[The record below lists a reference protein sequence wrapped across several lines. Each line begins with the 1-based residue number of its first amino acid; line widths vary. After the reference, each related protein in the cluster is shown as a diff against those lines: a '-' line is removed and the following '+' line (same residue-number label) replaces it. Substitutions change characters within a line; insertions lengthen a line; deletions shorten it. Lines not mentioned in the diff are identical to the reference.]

1 MARKKQ
7 IKKNIQKKGVQEFM
21 AQNDLQE
28 LKRLVTE
35 KREALYIGAI
45 TLLIGIGIGLMIPKQ
60 YTPAPAE
67 INEIKISET
76 PKKQVPVQTYTLKE
90 GESLSDVAEQF
101 YGDPSLYT
109 KIAEYNN
116 IANPDVVE
124 PGFILKIEQMEKRD

>member
-7 IKKNIQKKGVQEFM
+7 VKKNIQKNVVQSFM

-28 LKRLVTE
+28 LKKLVTE

-60 YTPAPAE
+60 YTPTPT
-67 INEIKISET
+67 EIKEVEVSEV
-76 PKKQVPVQTYTLKE
+76 PQKQVSVQTYTLKE

-101 YGDPSLYT
+101 YGDPLLYT

-116 IANPDVVE
+116 IANPDIIE
-124 PGFILKIEQMEKRD
+124 PGFILKIEQIEKKD

>member
-1 MARKKQ
+1 MVRKKQ
-7 IKKNIQKKGVQEFM
+7 TKKNIQKNVVQSFM
-21 AQNDLQE
+21 VQNDLQE

-35 KREALYIGAI
+35 KREALYVGAI

-67 INEIKISET
+67 IKEVEISES
-76 PKKQVPVQTYTLKE
+76 PSKQASEQTYTLKE

-101 YGDPSLYT
+101 YGDSSLYT

-116 IANPDVVE
+116 IANPDMIE
-124 PGFILKIEQMEKRD
+124 PGVMLKIEQMEEKD

>member
-7 IKKNIQKKGVQEFM
+7 SKKTVKKNVVQDFM

-60 YTPAPAE
+60 YTPQSS
-67 INEIKISET
+67 EIKEMKVSA
-76 PKKQVPVQTYTLKE
+76 VPSKDVSAESYTLQE
-90 GESLSDVAEQF
+90 GESLSDVAEKF
-101 YGDPSLYT
+101 YGDPQLYT

-116 IANPDVVE
+116 IANPDVVA
-124 PGFILKIEQMEKRD
+124 PGTMLRIEKMAK